1 LDARYGPIRRQEQK
15 GTANADKQEQSKP
28 GTGTGRKI
36 PKLTGTNTVPFDWK
50 KASFFPTVFSLSLS
64 SQKRLVS
71 LLLFF
76 SPARRNK
83 ALVVVG
89 SSASATVDAVVG
101 RDGNGEFPVGF

>member
-1 LDARYGPIRRQEQK
+1 MGRSVAR
-15 GTANADKQEQSKP
+15 N
-28 GTGTGRKI
+28 
-36 PKLTGTNTVPFDWK
+36 K
-50 KASFFPTVFSLSLS
+50 KAQQTLTSKSKASRGQGQGRGGKKDSQTDGYQYCSVWLKKRQLFSHSVLSLS

-76 SPARRNK
+76 FPARRNK

-101 RDGNGEFPVGF
+101 RKSMA

>member
-1 LDARYGPIRRQEQK
+1 M
-15 GTANADKQEQSKP
+15 
-28 GTGTGRKI
+28 
-36 PKLTGTNTVPFDWK
+36 
-50 KASFFPTVFSLSLS
+50 FSLSLS

-71 LLLFF
+71 LLLF